1 MKNIKILN
9 DYIKAYNKAKEA
21 KKLLS
26 ENKMKIIKYLEENSS
41 SKLKYKDKT
50 FTICEKKNFLY
61 SDLVIEMQE
70 AVSKQKKIEEMTEE
84 AKVKSISKYIRMDTN
99 A

>member
-9 DYIKAYNKAKEA
+9 DYIKAYDKAKETE
-21 KKLLS
+21 KLLS
-26 ENKMKIIKYLEENSS
+26 ENKMKVIQYLEDNSN

-50 FTICEKKNFLY
+50 FVLCKKRNFLY

-70 AVSKQKKIEEMTEE
+70 AVSKQKKIEEMQEE
-84 AKVKSISKYIRMDTN
+84 AKVKSITKYIRMDTN
-99 A
+99 T